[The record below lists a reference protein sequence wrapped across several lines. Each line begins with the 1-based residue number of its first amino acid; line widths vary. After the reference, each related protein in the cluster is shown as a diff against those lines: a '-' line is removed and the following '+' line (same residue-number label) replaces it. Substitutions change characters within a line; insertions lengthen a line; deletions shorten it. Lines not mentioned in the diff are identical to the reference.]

1 MKHNYLV
8 IYEQAED
15 GSITAYAP
23 ELQPGAVVST
33 GKDYE
38 EARRMIAEA
47 INLYLEEAASP
58 SQSIRSVTNCSR
70 LPAKPYF
77 AITSTATGALRGG

>member
-23 ELQPGAVVST
+23 ELQPGAVAST

-38 EARRMIAEA
+38 EARRMISEA
-47 INLYLEEAASP
+47 IHLYLEEMNSSGQQISEHPIRYELLEIAS
-58 SQSIRSVTNCSR
+58 
-70 LPAKPYF
+70 
-77 AITSTATGALRGG
+77 